1 MSSFDVGSLV
11 GGEYKEVIHVD
22 DEPSFNNHVSE
33 EVIHEVLE
41 CGRGV
46 IETEEHNGGFK
57 QSFVGNEGCLP
68 LVSILD
74 VDIVVSL
81 LNIKL
86 GEVFH
91 VFKFVN
97 KVKDEGERIGI
108 SDGVLVQ
115 VAIVLAGAEFPV
127 LLFDKE
133 EGGGLGGVGGANLS
147 QA

>member
-1 MSSFDVGSLV
+1 MGSLV
-11 GGEYKEVIHVD
+11 GGEYEEVVYVD
-22 DEPSFNNHVSE
+22 DKPSFNNHVSE
-33 EVIHEVLE
+33 EVIHKMLE

-46 IETEEHNGGFK
+46 VETEEHHGGFK

-74 VDIVVSL
+74 VDIVVSPS
-81 LNIKL
+81 NIKL

-91 VFKFVN
+91 VLKFVN

-115 VAIVLAGAEFPV
+115 VAIVLAGVEFPV

-133 EGGGLGGVGGANLS
+133 EKGGLGGVGGANLP
-147 QA
+147 QG